1 MTSTEFVTLRIFLE
15 LVTLEEL
22 MQVVM
27 LVTLKQES
35 PSVKR
40 VDRLHKVTFVESLT
54 KKDPLQVLTFVTL

>member
-15 LVTLEEL
+15 FVTLEEL

-27 LVTLKQES
+27 LVTLEQDS

-40 VDRLHKVTFVESLT
+40 VDRLHKVRLVESLT
-54 KKDPLQVLTFVTL
+54 KKDPLQVLTFLTL

>member
-40 VDRLHKVTFVESLT
+40 VDRLHKVTLVESLT
-54 KKDPLQVLTFVTL
+54 KKDPLQVLTFVML